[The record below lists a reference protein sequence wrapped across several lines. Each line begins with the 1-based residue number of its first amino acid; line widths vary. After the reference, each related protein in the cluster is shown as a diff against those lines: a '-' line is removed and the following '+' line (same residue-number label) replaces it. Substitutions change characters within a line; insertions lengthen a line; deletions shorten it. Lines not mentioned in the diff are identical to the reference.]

1 MVLESMTSFDV
12 SLEINASMVVYCL
25 RRWDGLVQHALGAG
39 KQSANLGAED
49 NGVYLDIVRY
59 PVRNIE
65 KWLTFKSRRGISA
78 SVMRGYY
85 CCLASLEH
93 LPVKDLSGQLS
104 VLSTKSSARRF

>member
-1 MVLESMTSFDV
+1 MTSFDV
-12 SLEINASMVVYCL
+12 SLEINASMVVYCS

-39 KQSANLGAED
+39 KQGANLGAED
-49 NGVYLDIVRY
+49 IGVYLDIVRY
-59 PVRNIE
+59 PVLNIE
-65 KWLTFKSRRGISA
+65 KWLTFRSRTGISA